1 MLKNT
6 QALFMPSAHLSVL
19 LLMQDSHRTEIL
31 TRVMARSYWFD
42 LGAERHLPWIL
53 PAVSAHHSFMS

>member
-1 MLKNT
+1 MKNT

-19 LLMQDSHRTEIL
+19 LLMWDSSRTEIL
-31 TRVMARSYWFD
+31 MRALARSYWFD

-53 PAVSAHHSFMS
+53 PSVSAPHPFMS